1 MTVGNY
7 SPKSITNYMREM
19 RFIFQYYNQLSPK
32 DITADH
38 ISNYILY
45 IKQVYQS
52 GHDKCRMV
60 AHSVAFFFRH
70 VLKQPYS
77 IPSKL
82 YPRKEFRLPDIMS
95 QQEVRKVMAS
105 ITNLKHRAIIQT
117 IYSPRV
123 SACRNAST

>member
-7 SPKSITNYMREM
+7 SPKSITGYMREM
-19 RFIFQYYNQLSPK
+19 RFIFAYYNHLSPK

-38 ISNYILY
+38 VSQYILY
-45 IKQVYQS
+45 IRQVFQS

-70 VLKQPYS
+70 VLRQPYS

-82 YPRKEFRLPDIMS
+82 YPRKEYRLPDVMT
-95 QQEVRKVMAS
+95 QEEVRKLLSS
-105 ITNLKHRAIIQT
+105 ITNLKHKAILQT
-117 IYSPRV
+117 IYS
-123 SACRNAST
+123 SGI